1 MIFSKLYGLFRISE
15 LQNSTIVKS
24 SLTFESMLKK
34 RLHISRFMGSY
45 NYTGPIF
52 NLQTSGQNPFW
63 DLILIH
69 CFVHPIFRLWSFLAM
84 KLRKC
89 YVIFVYILQGKMGKT
104 EKKRKENHA
113 NKVTKYRKTKNKMGF
128 VSKMINFF
136 NTVISKHAVSQT
148 ATQNS
153 KRLTVLLPI
162 LCMFTYY
169 WIGLLAISI

>member
-69 CFVHPIFRLWSFLAM
+69 CFVHPIFRLWSLLAM
-84 KLRKC
+84 KLQKC
-89 YVIFVYILQGKMGKT
+89 YVIFVYILHGKMGKT
-104 EKKRKENHA
+104 EKNRKENHA
-113 NKVTKYRKTKNKMGF
+113 TKVTKIPKTKRWKNGMKKHK
-128 VSKMINFF
+128 SHKLATLSALSTLL
-136 NTVISKHAVSQT
+136 TVIFWANLMT
-148 ATQNS
+148 P
-153 KRLTVLLPI
+153 VLDKTHV
-162 LCMFTYY
+162 CGYNY
-169 WIGLLAISI
+169 LL

>member
-1 MIFSKLYGLFRISE
+1 MIWKNGYVKMDVILSSWFGNDIDKKFRI
-15 LQNSTIVKS
+15 N
-24 SLTFESMLKK
+24 
-34 RLHISRFMGSY
+34 
-45 NYTGPIF
+45 
-52 NLQTSGQNPFW
+52 
-63 DLILIH
+63 IL
-69 CFVHPIFRLWSFLAM
+69 L
-84 KLRKC
+84 
-89 YVIFVYILQGKMGKT
+89 GKIGKT